1 MRTLVLLLCGL
12 LAAGLVSAQAPP
24 SSATALQR
32 VRLAPQFV
40 PGQTFRY
47 QMEYRTTTETRRTG
61 LVQDPQAP
69 AQLEI
74 TWSALVRLEVLLAE
88 PPAAGSVRLRA
99 TYEKSSATARSDIYD
114 PEGASLAAQYSK
126 LQGHSIECTRT
137 ADGKVSNFRGL
148 QDLGLPRFDRG
159 DPKAVAAVQDWL
171 SQISSGVGGLAREVA
186 PGESWSSEQPAAGA
200 PLVGLVWRTESTYL
214 RNEPCRPAVPSDDE
228 RCAVILT
235 RLEMSQPRFHRGQP
249 RAVRDPTPE
258 DYRARGLRTA
268 GTWSGS
274 GESLTYISLRTGWVV
289 SSTQSGSEEMDVT
302 VSSAEGETSVRYA
315 GRVRSQSQISLL
327 PQAAPPPSTPRGG
340 GSVSE

>member
-1 MRTLVLLLCGL
+1 MKTIVLFLCGL
-12 LAAGLVSAQAPP
+12 LPPCLVSAQAP
-24 SSATALQR
+24 ATSPAASQR

-47 QMEYRTTTETRRTG
+47 QLEYRTTTETRRTG

-74 TWSALVRLEVLLAE
+74 TWSALVRLEVLPAE
-88 PPAAGSVRLRA
+88 PPAPGSVRLRA
-99 TYEKSSATARSDIYD
+99 TYEKSSATARSDIHD

-126 LQGHSIECTRT
+126 LQGHSMECART

-186 PGESWSSEQPAAGA
+186 PGESWSSEQPAAGS
-200 PLVGLVWRTESTYL
+200 PLLGLVWRTESTYL
-214 RNEPCRPAVPSDDE
+214 RNEPCRPAVPLDPE
-228 RCAVILT
+228 QCAVILT
-235 RLEMSQPRFHRGQP
+235 KLEMSQS
-249 RAVRDPTPE
+249 RAVRDPTPD

-274 GESLTYISLRTGWVV
+274 GESLTYVSLRTGWVV
-289 SSTQSGSEEMDVT
+289 SSTQSGSEEMDVN
-302 VSSAEGETSVRYA
+302 VSSTVDETSVRYA
-315 GRVRSQSQISLL
+315 GRVRSQSQLSLL

>member
-24 SSATALQR
+24 SLTTAPQR

-74 TWSALVRLEVLLAE
+74 TWSALVRLDVLLAE
-88 PPAAGSVRLRA
+88 PPAPGSVRLRA

-214 RNEPCRPAVPSDDE
+214 RNELCRPATPSDGE
-228 RCAVILT
+228 QCAVILT
-235 RLEMSQPRFHRGQP
+235 RLEMSQP

-315 GRVRSQSQISLL
+315 GRVRSQSQLSLL
-327 PQAAPPPSTPRGG
+327 PQAAPPPPAPRGG
-340 GSVSE
+340 GSVSD

>member
-1 MRTLVLLLCGL
+1 MRTLVLLLIAT

-24 SSATALQR
+24 SSATPLQR

-88 PPAAGSVRLRA
+88 PPAPGSVRLRA
-99 TYEKSSATARSDIYD
+99 TYEKSAATARSDIYD

-126 LQGHSIECTRT
+126 LQGRSIECTRT
-137 ADGKVSNFRGL
+137 ADGKVSSFRGL

-171 SQISSGVGGLAREVA
+171 SQISSGLGGLAREVV

-235 RLEMSQPRFHRGQP
+235 RLEMSQPRPPQAG
-249 RAVRDPTPE
+249 DPTPE

-302 VSSAEGETSVRYA
+302 VSSVEGETSVRYA
-315 GRVRSQSQISLL
+315 GRVRSQSQLSLL
-327 PQAAPPPSTPRGG
+327 P
-340 GSVSE
+340 